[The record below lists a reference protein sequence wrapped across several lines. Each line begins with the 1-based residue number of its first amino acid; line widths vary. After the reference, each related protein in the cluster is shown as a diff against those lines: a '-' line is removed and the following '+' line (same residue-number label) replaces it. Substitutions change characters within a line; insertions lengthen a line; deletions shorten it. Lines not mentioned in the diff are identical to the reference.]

1 MLRGR
6 HKHIILFS
14 KSCDVQFF
22 WHIFWWRPGHLHIGY
37 VRGVL
42 GWSLTFVHWS
52 SLIDRTA
59 TTLQLLV
66 VNRNPFLAIR
76 SSHELCWSY
85 CLIWEDEIY
94 WIIVLHFCRRI
105 WVCCQKTFVACRVL
119 YIQHVGMECFFFSMF
134 FPSRNCSSVIRLSDN
149 IAEVSPYNSSRTLLH
164 HSDVTT
170 ISRSGEKKK
179 IVIDTFLRGRYVKC
193 LCR

>member
-22 WHIFWWRPGHLHIGY
+22 SHIFWWRPGHLHIGY

-119 YIQHVGMECFFFSMF
+119 HIQHVGMECFFLLFFFNVFSHRGIVAAWYACLII
-134 FPSRNCSSVIRLSDN
+134 SQKSLRTTAAALCS
-149 IAEVSPYNSSRTLLH
+149 
-164 HSDVTT
+164 TT
-170 ISRSGEKKK
+170 VMSLQLA
-179 IVIDTFLRGRYVKC
+179 DLVK
-193 LCR
+193 RRK

>member
-22 WHIFWWRPGHLHIGY
+22 SHIFWWRPGHLHIGY

-42 GWSLTFVHWS
+42 GWSLTLVHCS
-52 SLIDRTA
+52 SLIDRSA

-85 CLIWEDEIY
+85 CHHTDHLRGWHILNYCSSFLPPYMGLLPKNICGMPS
-94 WIIVLHFCRRI
+94 IVYSTR
-105 WVCCQKTFVACRVL
+105 W
-119 YIQHVGMECFFFSMF
+119 YGMFFFQCFSHRGIVAAWYACLII
-134 FPSRNCSSVIRLSDN
+134 SQKSLRTTAAALCS
-149 IAEVSPYNSSRTLLH
+149 
-164 HSDVTT
+164 TT
-170 ISRSGEKKK
+170 VMSLQLADLVKKR
-179 IVIDTFLRGRYVKC
+179 I
-193 LCR
+193 